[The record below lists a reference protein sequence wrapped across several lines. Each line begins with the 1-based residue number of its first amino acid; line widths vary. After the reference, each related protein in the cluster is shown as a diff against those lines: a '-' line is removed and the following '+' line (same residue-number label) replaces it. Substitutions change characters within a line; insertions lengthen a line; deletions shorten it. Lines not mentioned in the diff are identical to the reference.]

1 MKKPFWLLLLT
12 LLFVLVGCSPYDPKD
27 QDTSKVVKLPS
38 KMPET
43 HIFNPHQ
50 FLDSTAESKIK
61 EMNEKW
67 IKDPIPVQVTVVIV
81 KETLFSHS
89 VSEINKI
96 MLDAWNINDDSDPVN
111 HIILFID
118 VKRKTLITTTS
129 KSLNRILPSS
139 TIKDLD
145 EKFYPSFKG
154 YRFSEGIVQ
163 YLDGLDH
170 ELHLTEQEKHERT
183 MREAEEQRV
192 RDEERLRK
200 SEIEKNESQDRV
212 QDSASWWID
221 YQIWKSIFKK

>member
-1 MKKPFWLLLLT
+1 MKKRLTLLLLG
-12 LLFVLVGCSPYDPKD
+12 LLLILVGCTKYNPKD

-38 KMPET
+38 KIPET

-81 KETLFSHS
+81 EETLFSKS

-129 KSLNRILPSS
+129 ESLQKILPSAR
-139 TIKDLD
+139 IKDLD

-154 YRFSEGIVQ
+154 HRFSEGIIQ

-183 MREAEEQRV
+183 MRETEEQRV

-212 QDSASWWID
+212 QDSASWWIN